1 MNDDN
6 IFRSGLNRNL
16 KISIIAPTTAW
27 YDQVQ
32 PMLQSTKQIDPDQV
46 LVLDG
51 STAEPRKRVQEA
63 LRFGSDA
70 LIAWEPLASEIAAVY
85 PQLRVFPVQPSILDL
100 LNSIRQAPKDA
111 KLGVIIPFS
120 LRDYYADLIVQ
131 FNSRAISFYG
141 IAPDQDEKVLQHIV
155 CQAAGEGVQAL
166 VGTEAIENAAAGQNL
181 TWIPLHPGWGGLVRA
196 FFQALWS
203 VHRHPQGKARPAAS
217 ASGVTAHYRLHHIIG
232 SSPVMT
238 TVKQLARTYA
248 VTDSTVLIT
257 GESGTGKEM
266 LAQAIHN
273 LSHRQDKPFVAINC
287 GSITESLLESEL
299 FGYTG
304 GTFTGARR
312 DGKKG
317 LFEAANGGT
326 LFLDEVGDMPYTLQN
341 RLLRVLQE
349 KYIRRIGGH
358 SGIPV
363 DVRIL
368 AATNKDLEQAVKD
381 GHFRLDLYYRLAV
394 LPIRIPPLRERR
406 EDIADISRSLLY
418 HFDKHYERHHSFQDA
433 VLDYFRDLPWPG
445 NVRQLSNVI
454 ERLVLIVTNEEISLA
469 DVQPLLPPSLTA
481 GNVKPRDLNIRDM
494 TYDLIEKLG
503 DDGKSVAEIAKE
515 LGISRSTVYRLKQK
529 RKQD

>member
-6 IFRSGLNRNL
+6 LFRSDLNRNL

-32 PMLQSTKQIDPDQV
+32 PLLQSTKQIHPDQV

-70 LIAWEPLASEIAAVY
+70 LIAWEPLAADIAAVY
-85 PQLRVFPVQPSILDL
+85 PQLQVFPVQPSILDL

-120 LRDYYADLIVQ
+120 LRDYYADLLVQ

-141 IAPDQDEKVLQHIV
+141 IAPDQDDKVLQHIV
-155 CQAAGEGVQAL
+155 SQAAAEGVQAL
-166 VGTEAIENAAAGQNL
+166 VGTEAIESAAHEQGL
-181 TWIPLHPGWGGLVRA
+181 PWIPLHPGWGGLVRA

-203 VHRHPQGKARPAAS
+203 VHRHPQGKTRPAAGP
-217 ASGVTAHYRLHHIIG
+217 SGVTAHYQLQDIIG
-232 SSPVMT
+232 TSPVMT
-238 TVKQLARTYA
+238 AVKQLARTYA
-248 VTDSTVLIT
+248 MTDSTVLIT

-273 LSHRQDKPFVAINC
+273 LSPRQDRPFVAINC

-358 SGIPV
+358 NGIPV
-363 DVRIL
+363 DVRVL

-406 EDIADISRSLLY
+406 EDIADISHSLLY
-418 HFDKHYERHHSFQDA
+418 HFDKLYERHHLFHDE
-433 VLDYFRDLPWPG
+433 VLDYFQDLPWPG

-454 ERLVLIVTNEEISLA
+454 ERLVLIVPNEAISLA
-469 DVQPLLPPSLTA
+469 DVQPLLPPSLIA
-481 GNVKPRDLNIRDM
+481 ENVKPKDLNIRDM

-503 DDGKSVAEIAKE
+503 DDGKSVVEIAKE